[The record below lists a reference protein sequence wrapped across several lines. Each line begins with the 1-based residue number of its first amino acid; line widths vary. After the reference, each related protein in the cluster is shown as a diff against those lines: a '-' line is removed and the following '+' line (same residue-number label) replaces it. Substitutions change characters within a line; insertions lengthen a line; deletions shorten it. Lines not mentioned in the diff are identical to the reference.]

1 MDEAEATRIHQEILD
16 LAKSNKHRIDEIEE
30 EMKEQRE
37 LITAVNNLAT
47 EQKYIKTALDE
58 MKTDVKEIKEKP
70 GRRWDGALDK
80 IVMIILAAVV
90 TYMLAQVGL

>member
-1 MDEAEATRIHQEILD
+1 MTEEEITREHQQIYD
-16 LAKSNKHRIDEIEE
+16 LAKSNKHRLDEVEA

-58 MKTDVKEIKEKP
+58 MKTDVKEIKDKP
-70 GRRWDGALDK
+70 GRRWDGAVDK
-80 IVMIILAAVV
+80 ICTLVIAAIVA
-90 TYMLAQVGL
+90 YMLGQIGL